1 MSRIDFNATEN
12 SIMNSQARLLPFFS
26 SLLGSA
32 YMVMLLSSVSA
43 HAQTVTG
50 HPHSQKNTQHQP
62 KHPQP
67 QASDD
72 DDQDDNANPGEK
84 DKNPTQLLFDAINT
98 GNLRQAQEALSR
110 GADMHAANI
119 LGQTPLEMS
128 VDLNRDRITFLLL
141 SMRGYNN
148 SPQQLT
154 SVSTEASSVTVK
166 DGKARMSVKGKNKRG
181 TINAS
186 NGSAYSEQNS
196 GTPKPEIGFLGFQNR

>member
-12 SIMNSQARLLPFFS
+12 SIMNFQARLLPFFS
-26 SLLGSA
+26 LLLGSA
-32 YMVMLLSSVSA
+32 YMAMLLSSVSA
-43 HAQTVTG
+43 IAQTVTG
-50 HPHSQKNTQHQP
+50 HPHAQKNPQHQQ
-62 KHPQP
+62 KHP

-110 GADMHAANI
+110 GADMHASNV

-148 SPQQLT
+148 SPQQLA
-154 SVSTEASSVTVK
+154 SVSTETSGVTIK

-186 NGSAYSEQNS
+186 NGSAYNSQNN